1 MNKTIENRRRS
12 EQLRKIVSIV
22 LLLGAIALPMA
33 AMASAGSGGG
43 DELAEG
49 YNWFKGIVTGYGGK
63 LLALALLFVGG
74 WAGLFKGSLAGA
86 AVAIGGAM
94 CLIWVPK
101 VIETMFSATLP
112 PAQVAMVVPHT
123 PAADPRIAH
132 LALPGAAVTRAA
144 L

>member
-1 MNKTIENRRRS
+1 MRTHTPARFNHARLQK
-12 EQLRKIVSIV
+12 V
-22 LLLGAIALPMA
+22 LSYALLIGAIALPLA
-33 AMASAGSGGG
+33 AMATNGAGGG
-43 DELAEG
+43 DELSDG

-112 PAQVAMVVPHT
+112 P
-123 PAADPRIAH
+123 
-132 LALPGAAVTRAA
+132 
-144 L
+144 